1 MNIAILIDAENVDPL
16 CAGQIFSYA
25 GSIGTVTVKEIYG
38 AGIALNEWSEP
49 IFQYAI
55 HMNMT
60 LKPNRYKNSS
70 DIALVIGAMDLLH
83 ARTAAESAG
92 GAVDTIIIA
101 SSDSDFSA
109 LAVRLRAAGIEVV
122 GMGNREKTN
131 PAWPMAC
138 STFIPLGPAE
148 KPMEAL
154 AEPNAQERTQPQ
166 RQKQQQ
172 PAHKT
177 ETAAPTHAARM
188 EHIRAF
194 LTEQL
199 AANGGRI
206 QSAPLLALLKEL
218 PDYRLD
224 QQGSKRK
231 PLDYLARQ
239 YGEILKV
246 EKNPDGTVWI
256 CAPSAAPAEEPKDDP
271 DLLRRRLAAAGIP
284 DETARKIAGICKES
298 KNMRSTYNKLR
309 KTFGGAEGGR
319 YYRLVKQ
326 QAAE

>member
-1 MNIAILIDAENVDPL
+1 
-16 CAGQIFSYA
+16 
-25 GSIGTVTVKEIYG
+25 
-38 AGIALNEWSEP
+38 
-49 IFQYAI
+49 
-55 HMNMT
+55 MT
-60 LKPNRYKNSS
+60 LKPSRYKNSS
-70 DIALVIGAMDLLH
+70 DIALVIGAMDLLY
-83 ARTAAESAG
+83 ARTAAESAA

-138 STFIPLGPAE
+138 STFIPFAPAE
-148 KPMEAL
+148 TQ
-154 AEPNAQERTQPQ
+154 AESSAQERTQPQ
-166 RQKQQQ
+166 KQQQ
-172 PAHKT
+172 QAQKA
-177 ETAAPTHAARM
+177 EAAPTHTARM

-199 AANGGRI
+199 AANGGRM

-231 PLDYLARQ
+231 PLDYLTRQ

-246 EKNPDGTVWI
+246 EKNPDGSIWI
-256 CAPSAAPAEEPKDDP
+256 CAPSAALAAAAPAKEPVKEPVKEPARESKADP
-271 DLLRRRLAAAGIP
+271 DLLRLRLAAAGIP
-284 DETARKIAGICKES
+284 DEAAQKIVSICMES

-326 QAAE
+326 QAAESGME